1 MMVGSIMPSSDQV
14 IMHLHSCICLLFV
27 ICYVRDYDGVVTGET
42 IVDRGRGTLVGLVEL
57 SKFKTF
63 ICYVICLLVKL

>member
-1 MMVGSIMPSSDQV
+1 MMVGSTMPLSDQV

-42 IVDRGRGTLVGLVEL
+42 IVDRGRGTLVW
-57 SKFKTF
+57 
-63 ICYVICLLVKL
+63 

>member
-1 MMVGSIMPSSDQV
+1 MMVGSIMPLSDQV

-27 ICYVRDYDGVVTGET
+27 ICYVRDYDGVFTDYCGSWSWYF
-42 IVDRGRGTLVGLVEL
+42 GLVAL